1 MTLNSLVR
9 CVYAEFLR
17 ESMGVKSL
25 ENWLSFTLI
34 LYMVV
39 NDILDLSDDLF

>member
-25 ENWLSFTLI
+25 ENWLFTLI

-39 NDILDLSDDLF
+39 NDILGSK